1 MFGFATF
8 DRRVFVGNT
17 FALWLWFA
25 GSIPSG
31 AQTQVVVDVPL
42 TAGVAANAPETFTV
56 QQGDQVVLRVTSDI
70 ALELHLHG
78 YDIPADVRPN
88 EVTEMR
94 FTARF
99 TGRFPLAAHV
109 DGNDRNVGY
118 VEVHPK

>member
-1 MFGFATF
+1 
-8 DRRVFVGNT
+8 
-17 FALWLWFA
+17 
-25 GSIPSG
+25 
-31 AQTQVVVDVPL
+31 VVIEVPL
-42 TAGVAANAPETFTV
+42 TAGVVAKAQETIRL
-56 QQGDQVVLRVTSDI
+56 QQGDEVVLRVTSDT

-78 YDIPADVRPN
+78 YDIHADVRLN